1 MNEKLSMSEE
11 RIEGAAESPA
21 PQPAVAAIPLS
32 DADIGQEVVLS
43 RVDGGRGLL
52 HRLAE
57 MGIRPGARF
66 SVLSKGRPGP
76 FIISMR
82 HTRLVLGQGLVHRM
96 IVRVA

>member
-1 MNEKLSMSEE
+1 MPYNPIDS
-11 RIEGAAESPA
+11 
-21 PQPAVAAIPLS
+21 PQPQAAPAAIPLS

-66 SVLSKGRPGP
+66 RVLSKGRPGP
-76 FIISMR
+76 FIITMR

-96 IVRVA
+96 IVRIA